1 MAKVLIEG
9 NAVDIRV
16 SLLERILL
24 AERSRKLP
32 LARIRSVDPHPPL
45 LDMMMHWSDQSGSWL
60 CGVSSYDGHMV
71 PSARHPSSTLAI
83 ELDGEQGERIYIEID
98 DESPTMAAER
108 IERAVFAVQTALAS
122 EFATPTSVHALP
134 ELRALTGVAEAPD
147 QTEQDDR
154 RFAQLEALDV
164 ELEEEEIRLRDPLMQ
179 GSLPPG
185 PMILSRPAP
194 EIKLAGDRD
203 LTRLGNWLLGVGSL
217 GLLGGGVMLATG
229 ALPGLFAVGAGV
241 AAALLGGVALAVVAH
256 HQG

>member
-1 MAKVLIEG
+1 MARVLIEG

-16 SLLERILL
+16 SLLERLLL
-24 AERSRKLP
+24 AERSRKVP
-32 LARIRSVDPHPPL
+32 LAQIRRVDPHPPL

-83 ELDGEQGERIYIEID
+83 EINGEQCERIYIEID

-108 IERAVFAVQTALAS
+108 IERALFAIQASLTRGAAHVDDGLAS
-122 EFATPTSVHALP
+122 EFADLSCLHARTNDP
-134 ELRALTGVAEAPD
+134 RERD
-147 QTEQDDR
+147 NR
-154 RFAQLEALDV
+154 RSAALEALDV
-164 ELEEEEIRLRDPLMQ
+164 ELEDEEIRLRDPLMQ

-185 PMILSRPAP
+185 PMILSQPVP
-194 EIKLAGDRD
+194 ELKLEGDRD
-203 LTRLGNWLLGVGSL
+203 LTRLGSWLVGTGSL
-217 GLLGGGVMLATG
+217 GLLAGGVMLATG

-256 HQG
+256 HQS